1 MTIKVGING
10 FGRIGRNIFRATD
23 KLKGDF
29 EIVAVNDLGDAATF
43 AHLLKYD
50 TALGTFG
57 PEVSAGGDSIKVDGR
72 AVKFLSHKDPGELP
86 WKDLGVDIVIE
97 STGLFTDATKARV
110 HIDKGGAQKVVISA
124 PATNQ
129 DYTVVF
135 GVNHKGYD
143 PKKHNV
149 VSNASCTTNCF
160 VPLAKVLNDSFGIER
175 GMMTTI
181 HAYTADQKL
190 QDLPHK
196 DLRRARAAADNVIPT
211 STGANRAVA
220 EVLPELAGK
229 FAGMAFRVPI
239 LDVSVVDL
247 TVELKTNANAKT
259 INAAFDEAAK
269 GALKGILAVSH
280 EELVSSDFKSNPH
293 SSIVD
298 APLTLELESH
308 WAKVVSWYDNEWG
321 FSCRMVDLINYTDS
335 RARGP
340 ERAARQRRHRRRRA
354 HQGGDPNPGA
364 SRRARRHGH
373 RDVPPRT
380 PKGRRPFAFVAAG
393 GGRAFDAVGSRGA
406 ICRGLRR

>member
-1 MTIKVGING
+1 MTLKVGING
-10 FGRIGRNIFRATD
+10 FGRIGRNIYRAAHSI
-23 KLKGDF
+23 KADF
-29 EIVAVNDLGDAATF
+29 EIVAVNDIGDAPTF
-43 AHLLKYD
+43 AHLLKHD

-57 PEVSAGGDSIKVDGR
+57 PAVAATGDTIKVDGR
-72 AVKFLSHKDPGELP
+72 PVKFLTHRDPGELP
-86 WKDLGVDIVIE
+86 WKDLGVDLVVE

-110 HIDKGGAQKVVISA
+110 HIEKGGAKKVIISA

-129 DYTVVF
+129 DYTVVM

-143 PKKHNV
+143 PQKHHV

-211 STGANRAVA
+211 TTGANRAVA

-247 TVELKTNANAKT
+247 TVELNKATNSKD
-259 INAAFDEAAK
+259 INAAFEEASK
-269 GALKGILAVSH
+269 GELKGILSVSH

-298 APLTLELESH
+298 APLTLMLGDK

-321 FSCRMVDLINYTDS
+321 FSCRMVDLITYM
-335 RARGP
+335 A
-340 ERAARQRRHRRRRA
+340 ER
-354 HQGGDPNPGA
+354 
-364 SRRARRHGH
+364 
-373 RDVPPRT
+373 
-380 PKGRRPFAFVAAG
+380 
-393 GGRAFDAVGSRGA
+393 
-406 ICRGLRR
+406 L

>member
-10 FGRIGRNIFRATD
+10 FGRIGRNIYRAAD

-57 PEVSAGGDSIKVDGR
+57 PDVSVSGDSIKVDGR
-72 AVKFLSHKDPGELP
+72 SVKFLSHKDPGELP
-86 WKDLGVDIVIE
+86 WKELGVDVVVE

-110 HIDKGGAQKVVISA
+110 HIDKGGAQKVIISA

-135 GVNHKGYD
+135 GVNHTGYD

-247 TVELKTNANAKT
+247 TVELKSAANAKA
-259 INAAFDEAAK
+259 INSAFDEAAK

-298 APLTLELESH
+298 APLTLELGAH

-321 FSCRMVDLINYTDS
+321 FSCRMVDLI
-335 RARGP
+335 
-340 ERAARQRRHRRRRA
+340 
-354 HQGGDPNPGA
+354 
-364 SRRARRHGH
+364 
-373 RDVPPRT
+373 
-380 PKGRRPFAFVAAG
+380 
-393 GGRAFDAVGSRGA
+393 
-406 ICRGLRR
+406 